1 MKKLLLLASALL
13 AILPAISQTRDIDKS
28 IMTQKEQAAVYNKN
42 LEWKLDNVLQPIMK
56 RENID
61 MWIVICF
68 EYTEDPVYQTL
79 TTWPGDGARRLSI
92 LIFHDAP
99 DGFKKL
105 SATWHG
111 AGASGYM
118 YTSIFSDRSNGADG
132 QFKAVADY
140 IKKVDPKRIGI
151 NYNDEV
157 IDDFSHANGLS
168 HFHYEKLYNALDLKY
183 RGRLVSAK
191 QVVTGWFE
199 TRTPWEMSFYRYMTG
214 TAHDLIDE
222 FYSNA
227 VITPDVTTADDVEW
241 WIVERIKELKLDYWF
256 FPSIDII
263 RSTANREKYGAADNV
278 IRRGDILHCDV
289 GFSYMGLTTDM
300 QHIAYILNTG
310 ETDAPAGIR
319 AVFEKGK
326 RFQDISL
333 EEMIEGRTGNQILK
347 AVLDRGKG
355 EGLNPVMYSHPV
367 NYFGHGSGMTIGR
380 TEEQVFL
387 PGSGEHK
394 LFANTTYALE
404 FSVSGTVPEWNN
416 QNVSLGL
423 EENIIFSG
431 GKAFFPDGRQ
441 ERIYIVK

>member
-1 MKKLLLLASALL
+1 MKKLLLFVVALL
-13 AILPAISQTRDIDKS
+13 ALLPAISQIRDIDKS
-28 IMTQKEQAAVYNKN
+28 ILTQKEQADIYNKN
-42 LEWKLDNVLQPIMK
+42 LEWKLDNVLQPIMR
-56 RENID
+56 RENVD

-68 EYTEDPVYQTL
+68 EYSEDPVYQTL

-92 LIFHDAP
+92 LVFHDAP

-111 AGASGYM
+111 ANASGYM
-118 YTSIFSDRSNGADG
+118 YTSIFTDRSNGADG

-140 IKKVDPKRIGI
+140 IKKADPKRIGI
-151 NYNDEV
+151 NYNNEV

-168 HFHYEKLYNALDLKY
+168 HFHYEKLYNALDQKY
-183 RGRLVSAK
+183 RERLVSAK

-199 TRTPWEMSFYRYMTG
+199 TRTPWEISFYRYMTG
-214 TAHDLIDE
+214 TAHDLIEE

-227 VITPDVTTADDVEW
+227 VITPDVTTADDVKW
-241 WIVERIKELKLDYWF
+241 WIVERIKGLKLDYWF

-263 RSTANREKYGAADNV
+263 RSTANREQYGAADNV

-300 QHIAYILNTG
+300 QHIAYILKPG

-333 EEMIEGRTGNQILK
+333 EEMVEGRTGNQILK
-347 AVLDRGKG
+347 AVLDRGKS

-416 QNVSLGL
+416 QNISLGL
-423 EENIIFSG
+423 EENIIFTG
-431 GKAFFPDGRQ
+431 GKAYFPDGRQ
-441 ERIYIVK
+441 ERIYVVK

>member
-1 MKKLLLLASALL
+1 MKKLLLIASTLL
-13 AILPAISQTRDIDKS
+13 TILPVMSQTRDIDKP

-68 EYTEDPVYQTL
+68 EYSEDPVYQTL

-92 LIFHDAP
+92 LVFHDAP

-111 AGASGYM
+111 ASASGYM
-118 YTSIFSDRSNGADG
+118 YTSIFTDRSNGADG
-132 QFKAVADY
+132 QFTAVADY
-140 IKKVDPKRIGI
+140 IKKTDPKRIGI
-151 NYNDEV
+151 NYNNEV

-168 HFHYEKLYNALDLKY
+168 HFHYEKLYNALDVKY

-191 QVVTGWFE
+191 QVVMGWFE

-214 TAHDLIDE
+214 TAHDLIEE

-241 WIVERIKELKLDYWF
+241 WITERIKGLKLDYWF

-333 EEMIEGRTGNQILK
+333 EEMVEGRTGNQILK

-380 TEEQVFL
+380 TEQQVFL

-416 QNVSLGL
+416 QNVSLGI

-431 GKAFFPDGRQ
+431 GKAYFPDGRQ
-441 ERIYIVK
+441 ERIYLVK